1 MLDEQDCCSGVCWY
15 SLCSSVLKKGLL
27 SSFLLKCLL
36 AQGRKVLSKARG
48 TLVHGSILCTESSHS
63 HSLVIWGGASEGL
76 SRFEAV
82 GKWRFSPGLICICIL
97 YFVFFSLDIQH
108 NKVTAVFLVIRSS
121 FVLFEAERSICFV
134 LATWW
139 VASCALYASFPCCP
153 SFDLVRHIQKLHC
166 SCDLKELLNGFSQLF
181 TKIFL
186 LEEGN

>member
-82 GKWRFSPGLICICIL
+82 GKWRFSPGLVYLHL
-97 YFVFFSLDIQH
+97 YSLLCFFLPRYSAQQGH
-108 NKVTAVFLVIRSS
+108 SS
-121 FVLFEAERSICFV
+121 FSG
-134 LATWW
+134 
-139 VASCALYASFPCCP
+139 
-153 SFDLVRHIQKLHC
+153 
-166 SCDLKELLNGFSQLF
+166 N
-181 TKIFL
+181 KI
-186 LEEGN
+186 

>member
-1 MLDEQDCCSGVCWY
+1 MRGSVGLKQLVNGVF
-15 SLCSSVLKKGLL
+15 LQGL
-27 SSFLLKCLL
+27 F
-36 AQGRKVLSKARG
+36 
-48 TLVHGSILCTESSHS
+48 
-63 HSLVIWGGASEGL
+63 
-76 SRFEAV
+76 
-82 GKWRFSPGLICICIL
+82 ICICIL